1 MSWELKFGGHI
12 GNHCF
17 SLLSVEGMVY
27 AEALKLQSSW
37 LLGEL
42 EGGQDEVDELSRAEM
57 VWDDTRE
64 GLPGCRVFVL
74 L

>member
-1 MSWELKFGGHI
+1 
-12 GNHCF
+12 
-17 SLLSVEGMVY
+17 MVY

-64 GLPGCRVFVL
+64 GMTPERGCLAAGFLFYFNYTLNFILRALGGF
-74 L
+74 